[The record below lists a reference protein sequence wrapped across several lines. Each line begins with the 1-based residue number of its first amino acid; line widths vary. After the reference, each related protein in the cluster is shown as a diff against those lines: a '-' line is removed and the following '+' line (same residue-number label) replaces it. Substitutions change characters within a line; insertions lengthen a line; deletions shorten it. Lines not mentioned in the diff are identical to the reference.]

1 MAGYRTDRL
10 SEDFKRELSLII
22 RELKDPRIAPLTSVL
37 RADVSKDLSVAKIHI
52 TCLDGMEQAKNSVK
66 GLESASGYI
75 KKELS
80 ARLKMRKMPELKF
93 IPDDSIAHSSEIN
106 RIISEILPE
115 TEDENEDNA

>member
-37 RADVSKDLSVAKIHI
+37 RAEVSKDLSSARIHI
-52 TCLDGMEQAKNSVK
+52 TCLEGIDKAKESVK

-93 IPDDSIAHSSEIN
+93 VPDDSIAHSSKIN
-106 RIISEILPE
+106 RIMNEILPKSE
-115 TEDENEDNA
+115 EDNEDNG